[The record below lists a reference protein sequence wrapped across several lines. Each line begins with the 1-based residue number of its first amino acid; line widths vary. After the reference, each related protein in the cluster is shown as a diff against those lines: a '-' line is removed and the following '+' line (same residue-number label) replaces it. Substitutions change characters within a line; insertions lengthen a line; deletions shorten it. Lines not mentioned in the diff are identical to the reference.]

1 MGYKTSHE
9 RMIIVQE
16 YLTLTGL
23 QPTASG
29 LHVTPRV
36 AKCGPRPL
44 CKLCIYYKNLIII

>member
-16 YLTLTGL
+16 HLIVTGI

-29 LHVTPRV
+29 LHAAHGHFVNCV
-36 AKCGPRPL
+36 YAIK
-44 CKLCIYYKNLIII
+44 ISQ